1 MSWRTIFSL
10 LTGVQDVCSSGLGI
24 FMSRFLLA
32 TSTLAASLLTPTTA
46 FAQSDGQNQAPTPRA
61 TDIIVI
67 GMLNTDQATAEI
79 ERTPGA
85 VEVIPDTAFKNTPV
99 QHIKDILGFAP
110 GVIPQP
116 RMGDDARISVRGSG
130 LSRAYRSAE
139 PTSELQSLTR
149 RTYSVF

>member
-1 MSWRTIFSL
+1 MRISDWSSY
-10 LTGVQDVCSSGLGI
+10 VCSSD
-24 FMSRFLLA
+24 
-32 TSTLAASLLTPTTA
+32 LLTAALLTSNTA

-110 GVIPQP
+110 GVITQP
-116 RMGDDARISVRGSG
+116 RMGDDARISVDRKS
-130 LSRAYRSAE
+130 
-139 PTSELQSLTR
+139 TR
-149 RTYSVF
+149 LNSSH